1 MVNGKVMIAVVD
13 GQGGG
18 MGKALTERL
27 RAEFPGAHIRAL
39 GTNALAT
46 GAMLR
51 AGADDGA
58 TGENALV
65 CNLRLAELIVGPVGI
80 LMPNGLLGEVTAS
93 MAQAVG
99 DSAAPKVLLPSSSC
113 GIHLAL
119 EREPPVQQSLCS
131 CISKVRSLLSGYAL
145 TRGTAANLTCI

>member
-1 MVNGKVMIAVVD
+1 
-13 GQGGG
+13 

-27 RAEFPGAHIRAL
+27 RAEFPGAHLRAL

-46 GAMLR
+46 SAMLR

-65 CNLRLAELIVGPVGI
+65 FNLRLAELIVGPVGM
-80 LMPNGLLGEVTAS
+80 LMPNGLLGEVTVS

-119 EREPPVQQSLCS
+119 DREPSMQQSLGS
-131 CISKVRSLLSGYAL
+131 CIAKVRSLLAGYEL
-145 TRGTAANLTCI
+145 TRGAAASLTCI